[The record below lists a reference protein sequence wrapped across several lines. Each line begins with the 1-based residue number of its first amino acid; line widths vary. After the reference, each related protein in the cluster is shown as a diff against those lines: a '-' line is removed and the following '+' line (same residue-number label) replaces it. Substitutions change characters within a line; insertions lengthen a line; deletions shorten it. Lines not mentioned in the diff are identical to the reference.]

1 MTSCEKRAAGIRVRN
16 LFFDYH
22 LRPCLKGVGL
32 DLQPGE
38 ILGVLGPN
46 GSGKST
52 LLKTLFGHL
61 KAREGEIEL
70 AGLPLESLTPRERAR
85 RVAFVPQNSGLR
97 APLTVFQAVLMGRY
111 SRKGSRFGGYSG
123 NDFRLAEQVLR
134 DLSLSEF
141 IHRPVTELSGGEFQK
156 VLLAR
161 AFVQEAPVI
170 FLDEATSNL
179 DIHHTLEIMATVQ
192 DKVVREGLSVVSV
205 MHDLNL
211 AASWCDRI
219 AIMKEGAVFVC
230 GDPREVITREIIRQV
245 YGVSLVVHHDQEGIP
260 YVLPRVSAT
269 REVSCA

>member
-1 MTSCEKRAAGIRVRN
+1 MISGEGSAIRLRARDVS
-16 LFFDYH
+16 FDYH
-22 LRPCLKGVGL
+22 LRPCLKKIGL
-32 DLQPGE
+32 DLLPGE

-52 LLKTLFGHL
+52 LLKTMFGHL

-70 AGLPLESLTPRERAR
+70 AGLSLESLTPRERAR
-85 RVAFVPQNSGLR
+85 KVAFVPQNSGLR

-111 SRKGSRFGGYSG
+111 SRKGLRFGGYSG
-123 NDFRLAEQVLR
+123 SDFRLTREVLR

-161 AFVQEAPVI
+161 AFVQEAPVL

-179 DIHHTLEIMATVQ
+179 DIHHTLEIMEIVKN
-192 DKVVREGLSVVSV
+192 KVAREGLSVVSV

-219 AIMKEGAVFVC
+219 AIMKAGEVFVC
-230 GDPREVITREIIRQV
+230 GEPGQVITREIIREV

-260 YVLPRVSAT
+260 YVLPRVSAA